1 MIERITLE
9 FKMQSMFKVSW
20 RGLVPEASPRPQKS
34 IIIPFIYL
42 GTDIKFCIDMYSR
55 KGDFQ
60 LRRYVRD
67 YYGTEN
73 KAGDSIIFILAGK
86 L

>member
-1 MIERITLE
+1 MYNIKDYIAGYPAGQ
-9 FKMQSMFKVSW
+9 FKHPVSGGIS
-20 RGLVPEASPRPQKS
+20 GL
-34 IIIPFIYL
+34 ILLYNNIYLSLL
-42 GTDIKFCIDMYSR
+42 GTDIKFCIDMYAR

-73 KAGDSIIFILAGK
+73 KSGDSIIFILAGT
-86 L
+86 LA

>member
-1 MIERITLE
+1 
-9 FKMQSMFKVSW
+9 
-20 RGLVPEASPRPQKS
+20 
-34 IIIPFIYL
+34 
-42 GTDIKFCIDMYSR
+42 MYAR

-86 L
+86 LK